1 MKIIIDRFEGDF
13 AVVEMPDK
21 TMYNLPTSLFPNAK
35 EGSVISIEIDVA
47 ETRKRRASA
56 EKLMDDVWD
65 D

>member
-21 TMYNLPTSLFPNAK
+21 TMYNLPKYLFPDAK
-35 EGSVISIEIDVA
+35 EGSVISIEIDVM
-47 ETRKRRASA
+47 ETKKRKADV
-56 EKLMDDVWD
+56 EKIMDEVWD